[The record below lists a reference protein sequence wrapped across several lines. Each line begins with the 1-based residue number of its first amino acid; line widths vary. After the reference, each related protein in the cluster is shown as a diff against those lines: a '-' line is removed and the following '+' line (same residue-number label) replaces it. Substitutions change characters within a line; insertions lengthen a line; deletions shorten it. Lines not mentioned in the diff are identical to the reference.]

1 MNILK
6 KAKNILSL
14 IQKANSKSDQNRYG
28 KLADWLDM
36 KYHKALS
43 EWAEEQRKKYE
54 S

>member
-1 MNILK
+1 MKTLK
-6 KAKNILSL
+6 KAKTILSL

-43 EWAEEQRKKYE
+43 EWADGLNKKI
-54 S
+54 